1 MTTDAALSLL
11 HVMIGVLVVG
21 PLVVVPLAGAAEAR
35 ASNAANVRSLARL
48 TRVVGA
54 LALVVAGLGLALVPS
69 VPELTIVTP
78 WLGWSVLAY
87 VAAIALVF
95 AVITPGLDRAS
106 EQVSDGAIAR
116 TRSITVSAIAVMG
129 LMAVVIVLMMWQP

>member
-11 HVMIGVLVVG
+11 HVIVGVLVVG
-21 PLVVVPLAGAAEAR
+21 PLVVVPLAGAGEAR

-78 WLGWSVLAY
+78 WLGVSVLAY
-87 VAAIALVF
+87 VAAVALVF
-95 AVITPGLDRAS
+95 AVITPGLDRAG
-106 EQVSDGAIAR
+106 EQVSAGAIAR
-116 TRSITVSAIAVMG
+116 TRSITVSAFAVMG
-129 LMAVVIVLMMWQP
+129 LMTVVIVLMVWQP